1 MSTKTINAPQTNVND
16 ENVILTEW
24 NVKDEDFVEKGD
36 TIAVVESSKAAIDI
50 EAEFS
55 GYIRIGIKA
64 GEETPVGSVLGFI
77 SMHIESLPP
86 IANLLE
92 VNNNGNKVTKKAQ
105 KLAVKHN
112 INLEDIKVHG
122 IISEKDI
129 IAFIENTESP
139 SSGKETKFGVP
150 ANRIYPL
157 NPIKKAVS
165 ISVKKSLDE
174 NSLAYLLGEAD
185 VTDLF
190 NKVRSLTEKHGI
202 TISLTD
208 CFVFLVSRILSDF
221 PLLNSTLISE
231 GIYEYSEINIGITI
245 DENDSLYIPV
255 LRNADQKS
263 LEDLT
268 NYRMKHLLSVFRKEI
283 DLDSLSGGTFTI
295 TVLDKPS
302 INYQLPIVFPNQS
315 GILGLGSVQESYKKA
330 QDGVCEF
337 RKILGLTL
345 AYDHRLVNGNYA
357 ALFLQ
362 ALTDGVSDFIWDS

>member
-1 MSTKTINAPQTNVND
+1 MSTKKINAPQTNVND

-36 TIAVVESSKAAIDI
+36 TIGVVESSKATIDI

-64 GEETPVGSVLGFI
+64 GEEIPVGSVLGFI
-77 SMHIESLPP
+77 AKDIESLPA
-86 IANLLE
+86 IDNLLE
-92 VNNNGNKVTKKAQ
+92 GNNNKNKVTKKAQ

-112 INLEDIKVHG
+112 INLEDIKVNG
-122 IISEKDI
+122 IISEKEI

-139 SSGKETKFGVP
+139 STGKETKFGVP
-150 ANRIYPL
+150 AKRIYPL

-165 ISVKKSLDE
+165 ISVQKSLDE

-185 VTDLF
+185 VTDLL
-190 NKVRSLTEKHGI
+190 NKLGSLTEKNGV

-208 CFVFLVSRILSDF
+208 CFVFLVSRIISDF
-221 PLLNSTLISE
+221 PLLNSTLINE

-283 DLDSLSGGTFTI
+283 VLDSLSGGTFTI

-315 GILGLGSVQESYKKA
+315 GILGLGSVQESYKKI